1 MKVIMLLNT
10 RFELVTKWAV
20 HDPETMA
27 NLESIKSLVCFRFV
41 MSASQRKKNPAKSES
56 NSARDKRPSAKQGA
70 TADGSFL

>member
-10 RFELVTKWAV
+10 RVELVTKWAV

-41 MSASQRKKNPAKSES
+41 MSASQRKKKPGKIG
-56 NSARDKRPSAKQGA
+56 K
-70 TADGSFL
+70 